1 MNIRQDSVNGI
12 FVENQAEYVVTSVAD
27 CLTLLKRGDRNR
39 VVRQTRFN
47 QHSSRSHTIFQLLI
61 EYEKANSKGSLKRA
75 KINLCDLAGS
85 EKFDSLMEGM
95 HLREMT
101 NINQSLSTLGKVIS
115 ALGKKQTKHIPYRE
129 SKLTRLLEDSL
140 GVNTRTLLIAAVSP
154 SAASVE
160 ETVNTL
166 KFADR
171 AKQVMIHLKKNEV
184 QATGNEMVN
193 RLQREVQHLK
203 ELLEIKNKG
212 NGSMKSIQH
221 QLWALKEENFKL
233 KKITHNLTVDEVE
246 TMMKENKEMRLQLQR
261 VSTTESAAT
270 TQSFFMTQP
279 EDSEKPSSAH
289 GNM

>member
-1 MNIRQDSVNGI
+1 
-12 FVENQAEYVVTSVAD
+12 
-27 CLTLLKRGDRNR
+27 
-39 VVRQTRFN
+39 
-47 QHSSRSHTIFQLLI
+47 
-61 EYEKANSKGSLKRA
+61 
-75 KINLCDLAGS
+75 
-85 EKFDSLMEGM
+85 MEGM

-184 QATGNEMVN
+184 
-193 RLQREVQHLK
+193 
-203 ELLEIKNKG
+203 
-212 NGSMKSIQH
+212 
-221 QLWALKEENFKL
+221 
-233 KKITHNLTVDEVE
+233 
-246 TMMKENKEMRLQLQR
+246 
-261 VSTTESAAT
+261 
-270 TQSFFMTQP
+270 
-279 EDSEKPSSAH
+279 
-289 GNM
+289 

>member
-1 MNIRQDSVNGI
+1 MFGADWETNNPAIQNYYGEPEPPRRAAQNLGGPHPLDDPSKHGIIPNTITTIFNQLQGQAATIYCSFAQLYNEKIFDLLQDAERQKPMNIRQDSVNGI

-39 VVRQTRFN
+39 VVRQTRYN

-61 EYEKANSKGSLKRA
+61 EYEKANSKGALKRA

-85 EKFDSLMEGM
+85 EKFDSLMEGT
-95 HLREMT
+95 HIREMT

-115 ALGKKQTKHIPYRE
+115 ALGKAKKSHIPYRE

-154 SAASVE
+154 SVNSVE

-171 AKQVMIHLKKNEV
+171 AKEVMIHLKKNEV
-184 QATGNEMVN
+184 KATSNELVN
-193 RLQREVQHLK
+193 RLQREV
-203 ELLEIKNKG
+203 
-212 NGSMKSIQH
+212 
-221 QLWALKEENFKL
+221 
-233 KKITHNLTVDEVE
+233 
-246 TMMKENKEMRLQLQR
+246 
-261 VSTTESAAT
+261 
-270 TQSFFMTQP
+270 
-279 EDSEKPSSAH
+279 
-289 GNM
+289 